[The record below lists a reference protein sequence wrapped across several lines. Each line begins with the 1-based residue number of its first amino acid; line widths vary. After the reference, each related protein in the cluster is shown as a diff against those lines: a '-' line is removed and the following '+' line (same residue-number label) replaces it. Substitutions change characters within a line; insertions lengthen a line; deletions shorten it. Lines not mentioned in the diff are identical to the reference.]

1 MTIALD
7 FLGAIVST
15 MSCMRLTNIKVS
27 IELNRLLSQQ
37 IIFQGENYK
46 AISNCEYLLNRI
58 EWYSGQNKDGWAG
71 IQCKKLENCFK
82 STNINYSDVL
92 LVLEK
97 VGLIHK
103 PRKGFYN
110 RATQEGKV
118 SKFKLTD
125 LGRQLLLD
133 SNREYLRKLHNDPD
147 IDRRIRKNRS
157 QKKCRSKKTDDV
169 VAERIKNNI
178 YAIVFDFTEFEKFWA
193 QKSDALSVEQKI
205 NILYSII
212 SIREGNF
219 KDIKRCDTDGRIHHP
234 WVLMASSARYLF
246 NLGGKPYI
254 RVIDIRACHPTF
266 WARYLIDVL
275 LFNLSNYLNKELDPN
290 IILKNKYNN
299 IITKLSSISIYKYYN
314 NILYFPRF
322 QESLHYL
329 AENEENL
336 VNEYIIWTEMWSAL
350 DTDPRLLIAA
360 DLGKKHTKETI
371 KPLICSAINGSDNQ
385 VYKWIRKNYPILS
398 KVWDKTD
405 KKHTGVN
412 ISKIYETKLILNPE
426 NFKLADR
433 LGLEILPE
441 HDGVGVF
448 GDADDHEIAAKV
460 DVLREAI
467 QRDCLNSF
475 GIKPVITVK
484 PVGLG

>member
-1 MTIALD
+1 MIIALD

-15 MSCMRLTNIKVS
+15 MSRMRLTNIKVS
-27 IELNRLLSQQ
+27 IELNHLLSQQ

-71 IQCKKLENCFK
+71 IQCKKIENCFK

-110 RATQEGKV
+110 RATKEGKV

-125 LGRQLLLD
+125 LGRRLLLD

-147 IDRRIRKNRS
+147 IDLRIRKRKS
-157 QKKCRSKKTDDV
+157 QNKCRSKKTDDV
-169 VAERIKNNI
+169 VVDRIKNNT
-178 YAIVFDFTEFEKFWA
+178 YALDFDFTEFEKFWA
-193 QKSDALSVEQKI
+193 KKSDGLSVGKKI

-234 WVLMASSARYLF
+234 WVLMASSARHLF
-246 NLGGKPYI
+246 NLQSKQYI

-275 LFNLSNYLNKELDPN
+275 LFNLLDYLNKELDAN
-290 IILKNKYNN
+290 IISKNNYD
-299 IITKLSSISIYKYYN
+299 IIIFRLTK
-314 NILYFPRF
+314 FP
-322 QESLHYL
+322 
-329 AENEENL
+329 
-336 VNEYIIWTEMWSAL
+336 
-350 DTDPRLLIAA
+350 
-360 DLGKKHTKETI
+360 
-371 KPLICSAINGSDNQ
+371 
-385 VYKWIRKNYPILS
+385 
-398 KVWDKTD
+398 
-405 KKHTGVN
+405 
-412 ISKIYETKLILNPE
+412 
-426 NFKLADR
+426 
-433 LGLEILPE
+433 
-441 HDGVGVF
+441 
-448 GDADDHEIAAKV
+448 
-460 DVLREAI
+460 
-467 QRDCLNSF
+467 
-475 GIKPVITVK
+475 
-484 PVGLG
+484 

>member
-1 MTIALD
+1 MT
-7 FLGAIVST
+7 FS
-15 MSCMRLTNIKVS
+15 NIKVG
-27 IELNRLLSQQ
+27 IELNNLLSQQ

-46 AISNCEYLLNRI
+46 AISNCEYLLNTI
-58 EWYSGQNKDGWAG
+58 EWYGGQNKDGWAG
-71 IQCKKLENCFK
+71 IGCKKLENCFK
-82 STNINYSDVL
+82 STNINYSDAL
-92 LVLEK
+92 LVLAS
-97 VGLIHK
+97 VGLIYK

-110 RATQEGKV
+110 RATNEGKV

-125 LGRQLLLD
+125 LGRRLLLD

-147 IDRRIRKNRS
+147 IDLRIRKRKS
-157 QKKCRSKKTDDV
+157 QNKCRSKKTSDV
-169 VAERIKNNI
+169 VVYRIKNNT
-178 YAIVFDFTEFEKFWA
+178 YALDFDFTEFENFWA
-193 QKSDALSVEQKI
+193 KKSDALSVEQKI

-246 NLGGKPYI
+246 NLHSKQYI

-275 LFNLSNYLNKELDPN
+275 LFNLSDYLNKKLDVN
-290 IILKNKYNN
+290 IILNN
-299 IITKLSSISIYKYYN
+299 NYDIINSKLTSLSIYKYYDIN
-314 NILYFPRF
+314 NNTLYIPRL

-329 AENEENL
+329 AENEEKL
-336 VNEYIIWTEMWSAL
+336 VEEYINWTEMWSAL

-371 KPLICSAINGSDNQ
+371 KSLICSAINGSDNQ

-398 KVWDKTD
+398 QIWDKTD

-426 NFKLADR
+426 NFELADR

-448 GDADDHEIAAKV
+448 GDAEDHEMAAKV

>member
-1 MTIALD
+1 
-7 FLGAIVST
+7 
-15 MSCMRLTNIKVS
+15 MRFTNIKVG
-27 IELNRLLSQQ
+27 IELNNLLSQEF
-37 IIFQGENYK
+37 IFQGENYK
-46 AISNCEYLLNRI
+46 AISNCEYLLNTI

-82 STNINYSDVL
+82 STKINYSDVL

-157 QKKCRSKKTDDV
+157 QNKCRSKQTADV
-169 VAERIKNNI
+169 VSERIKNNT

-205 NILYSII
+205 SILCSII

-234 WVLMASSARYLF
+234 WVLMSSSARYLF
-246 NLGGKPYI
+246 NLRGKQYT

-275 LFNLSNYLNKELDPN
+275 LFNLSDYLNKELYPN
-290 IILKNKYNN
+290 IILNNNYNN
-299 IITKLSSISIYKYYN
+299 IITKLTSISIYKYYN
-314 NILYFPRF
+314 NILYSPRF

-329 AENEENL
+329 AENEEKL
-336 VNEYIIWTEMWSAL
+336 VNEYIIWTEMWSNL

-360 DLGKKHTKETI
+360 DLGKKHTKDSI
-371 KPLICSAINGSDNQ
+371 KPLLCSAINGSDNQ
-385 VYKWIRKNYPILS
+385 VSKWIRKNYPMLS
-398 KVWDKTD
+398 KIWDKTD

-426 NFKLADR
+426 NFELADR

-448 GDADDHEIAAKV
+448 GDADDHDIAAKV

-484 PVGLG
+484 PVGPG

>member
-15 MSCMRLTNIKVS
+15 VSRMRLTNIKVS
-27 IELNRLLSQQ
+27 IELNNLLSQQ
-37 IIFQGENYK
+37 FIFRSGNYK
-46 AISNCEYLLNRI
+46 AISNCERLLNTI

-92 LVLEK
+92 LVLEE

-169 VAERIKNNI
+169 VAERIKNNT
-178 YAIVFDFTEFEKFWA
+178 YAIVFDFTEFETFWA

-246 NLGGKPYI
+246 NLGGKQYI

-275 LFNLSNYLNKELDPN
+275 LFNLSDYLNKELDAN
-290 IILKNKYNN
+290 TILKNKYNN
-299 IITKLSSISIYKYYN
+299 MITKLTSMSIYKYYN
-314 NILYFPRF
+314 NILYIPRF

-329 AENEENL
+329 AENEEKL
-336 VNEYIIWTEMWSAL
+336 VNEYIIWTEMWSNL

-360 DLGKKHTKETI
+360 DLGKKHTKDSI
-371 KPLICSAINGSDNQ
+371 KPLLCSAINGSDNQ
-385 VYKWIRKNYPILS
+385 VSKWIRKNYPMLS
-398 KVWDKTD
+398 KIWDKTD
-405 KKHTGVN
+405 KKLTGVN

-426 NFKLADR
+426 NFELADR

-448 GDADDHEIAAKV
+448 GDADDHDIAAKV

>member
-15 MSCMRLTNIKVS
+15 VSRMRLTNIKVS
-27 IELNRLLSQQ
+27 IELNNLLSQQ
-37 IIFQGENYK
+37 FIFRSGNYK
-46 AISNCEYLLNRI
+46 AISNCERLLNTI

-92 LVLEK
+92 LVLER

-157 QKKCRSKKTDDV
+157 QNKCRSKKTADV
-169 VAERIKNNI
+169 VAERIKNNT

-246 NLGGKPYI
+246 NLGGKQYI

-275 LFNLSNYLNKELDPN
+275 LFNLSDYLNKELDPN

-299 IITKLSSISIYKYYN
+299 IITKLTSISIYKYYN
-314 NILYFPRF
+314 NILYIPRF

-329 AENEENL
+329 AENEEKL
-336 VNEYIIWTEMWSAL
+336 FNEYIIWTEMWSNL

-360 DLGKKHTKETI
+360 DLGKKHTKDSI
-371 KPLICSAINGSDNQ
+371 KPLLCSAINGSDNQ
-385 VYKWIRKNYPILS
+385 VSKWIRKNYPMLS
-398 KVWDKTD
+398 KIWDKTD

-412 ISKIYETKLILNPE
+412 ISKMYETKLILNPE
-426 NFKLADR
+426 NFELADR

-448 GDADDHEIAAKV
+448 GDADDHDIAAKV

>member
-7 FLGAIVST
+7 FWGAIVST
-15 MSCMRLTNIKVS
+15 VSRMRLTNIKVS
-27 IELNRLLSQQ
+27 IELNNLLSQQ
-37 IIFQGENYK
+37 FIFQLKNYK
-46 AISNCEYLLNRI
+46 AISNCERLLNTI
-58 EWYSGQNKDGWAG
+58 GWYSGQNKDGWAG

-169 VAERIKNNI
+169 VAERIKNNT

-246 NLGGKPYI
+246 NLGGKQYI

-275 LFNLSNYLNKELDPN
+275 LFNLSNYLNKELNTN
-290 IILKNKYNN
+290 IILQNKYNN
-299 IITKLSSISIYKYYN
+299 MLTKLTGISIYKYYN
-314 NILYFPRF
+314 NILYIPRF

-329 AENEENL
+329 AENEEKL
-336 VNEYIIWTEMWSAL
+336 FNEYIIWTEMWSNL

-360 DLGKKHTKETI
+360 DLGKKHTKDSI
-371 KPLICSAINGSDNQ
+371 KPLLCSAINGSDNQ
-385 VYKWIRKNYPILS
+385 VSKWIRKNYPMLS
-398 KVWDKTD
+398 KIWDKTD

-426 NFKLADR
+426 NFELADR

-448 GDADDHEIAAKV
+448 GDADDHDITAKV